1 MRLLISAI
9 QCIAKQMTS
18 PLPTDSLRWNGN
30 FLSTI
35 CVDRTAEPWAFST
48 SRCIL
53 GHIEACVDTGVS
65 LVAGNSR
72 SVISH
77 EQAGFFLLGET
88 EPLCCCA
95 QIQDST
101 TFASANGGVGPLLL
115 QARHVSDQ
123 SFQIV
128 CGQIIYCWH
137 TTGSHL
143 RVGLFQQVGQLI
155 R

>member
-1 MRLLISAI
+1 MANSKVSPKIV
-9 QCIAKQMTS
+9 QQM
-18 PLPTDSLRWNGN
+18 LRHTD
-30 FLSTI
+30 
-35 CVDRTAEPWAFST
+35 
-48 SRCIL
+48 
-53 GHIEACVDTGVS
+53 IEACVDTGVS

-72 SVISH
+72 SVISR

-88 EPLCCCA
+88 EQLCCCA

-128 CGQIIYCWH
+128 CG
-137 TTGSHL
+137 
-143 RVGLFQQVGQLI
+143 
-155 R
+155 